1 MPGRFTRLLG
11 VGELSRGVP
20 FVLPLVNLMLPD
32 LEPVPFQSALAV
44 TVTLLAEIKAPSR
57 FRFEM
62 LAWLV
67 ALTSDELICPEALL
81 LTDPELPTRGA
92 LNALALFCEE
102 PPVQPIPAG
111 DTGPNEV
118 EPELARPLA

>member
-1 MPGRFTRLLG
+1 MPGRFMRLLG
-11 VGELSRGVP
+11 AGELPRDVP

-44 TVTLLAEIKAPSR
+44 TVKLPAEIKAPSK
-57 FRFEM
+57 FKFEM

-67 ALTSDELICPEALL
+67 ALTSDEVICPEALL
-81 LTDPELPTRGA
+81 LTVPELPTRCA
-92 LNALALFCEE
+92 LNALELFCDE

-118 EPELARPLA
+118 EPESARPL

>member
-11 VGELSRGVP
+11 AGELPRDVP

-32 LEPVPFQSALAV
+32 LEPVPFQSVLAV
-44 TVTLLAEIKAPSR
+44 TATVLAEIKDPR
-57 FRFEM
+57 KFGLEM

-67 ALTSDELICPEALL
+67 ALPPDELICPEALL
-81 LTDPELPTRGA
+81 VTAPELQRSSV
-92 LNALALFCEE
+92 LNALALFCDD
-102 PPVQPIPAG
+102 PPVQRIPAG

-118 EPELARPLA
+118 E